1 MEGFS
6 LTEQIKQELSEESVQ
21 MPEKEPEKLRK
32 KRSQSD
38 KIGINKYNQQL
49 LKRVLMGIED
59 FKAELRWVRHKLDR
73 LGEAAYSASDIEHFA
88 KADEVDLAIIQRV
101 REAGSHGVLPKV
113 VAIDVNR
120 LGGYCLRYY
129 EVSRRIVWMNK
140 KVHFETG
147 KLFFENH
154 GHRWALTRFGFDSW
168 GRTIEEAKAEVE
180 REVSAE

>member
-1 MEGFS
+1 M
-6 LTEQIKQELSEESVQ
+6 TEQIKQGVSEETVQ
-21 MPEKEPEKLRK
+21 TTEKAREKSRK

-49 LKRVLMGIED
+49 LKRVLVGID
-59 FKAELRWVRHKLDR
+59 DVKAELRWVRHRLDR
-73 LGEAAYSASDIEHFA
+73 LGEAVYSSSDIEHFA

-129 EVSRRIVWMNK
+129 EVSRRIVRMNK

-147 KLFFENH
+147 KLFFEKH
-154 GHRWALTRFGFDSW
+154 GHRWALTSFGFDSW
-168 GRTIEEAKAEVE
+168 GRTIEEVKAEE
-180 REVSAE
+180 EVSAE